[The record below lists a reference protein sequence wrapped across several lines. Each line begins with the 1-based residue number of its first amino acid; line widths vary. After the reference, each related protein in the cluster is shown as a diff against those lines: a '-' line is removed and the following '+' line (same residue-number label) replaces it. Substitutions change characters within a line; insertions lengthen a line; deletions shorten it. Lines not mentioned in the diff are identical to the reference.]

1 MTPAEKPSDRERN
14 DVLVR
19 LAKKAMALPMPV
31 DIPANSVRR
40 NGTNTCCDMA
50 MTDWEL
56 VLQKRTKIYFV
67 QKQSESL
74 FAGDSL
80 DTMNYYF

>member
-31 DIPANSVRR
+31 DIVSEE
-40 NGTNTCCDMA
+40 M
-50 MTDWEL
+50 EQIL
-56 VLQKRTKIYFV
+56 VVTWL
-67 QKQSESL
+67 
-74 FAGDSL
+74 
-80 DTMNYYF
+80 

>member
-1 MTPAEKPSDRERN
+1 
-14 DVLVR
+14 
-19 LAKKAMALPMPV
+19 MALPMPV

-80 DTMNYYF
+80 DTMNYYY

>member
-31 DIPANSVRR
+31 
-40 NGTNTCCDMA
+40 
-50 MTDWEL
+50 DWEL

-80 DTMNYYF
+80 DTMNYYY

>member
-1 MTPAEKPSDRERN
+1 
-14 DVLVR
+14 
-19 LAKKAMALPMPV
+19 
-31 DIPANSVRR
+31 
-40 NGTNTCCDMA
+40 MA

-80 DTMNYYF
+80 DTMNYYY

>member
-56 VLQKRTKIYFV
+56 VLQRERKSILFKNKASR
-67 QKQSESL
+67 SL
-74 FAGDSL
+74 QATRL
-80 DTMNYYF
+80 IR

>member
-31 DIPANSVRR
+31 E
-40 NGTNTCCDMA
+40 C
-50 MTDWEL
+50 
-56 VLQKRTKIYFV
+56 QKKWNKY
-67 QKQSESL
+67 L
-74 FAGDSL
+74 L
-80 DTMNYYF
+80 

>member
-40 NGTNTCCDMA
+40 NGTKNWCDLGMSE
-50 MTDWEL
+50 WG
-56 VLQKRTKIYFV
+56 FV
-67 QKQSESL
+67 
-74 FAGDSL
+74 GDLRASCYL
-80 DTMNYYF
+80 GR

>member
-31 DIPANSVRR
+31 DIPSNSVRR

-56 VLQKRTKIYFV
+56 VLQKRTEIYFV

-80 DTMNYYF
+80 DTMNYYY

>member
-1 MTPAEKPSDRERN
+1 MSITNIICNGEIT
-14 DVLVR
+14 LVQG
-19 LAKKAMALPMPV
+19 V
-31 DIPANSVRR
+31 
-40 NGTNTCCDMA
+40 NGLFLCEESWVTNTCCDMA

-80 DTMNYYF
+80 DTMNYYY